1 VDDGLQLTLLGKPKV
16 SRNGA
21 PVTGLVYK
29 KSLALLYYLAVTGQ
43 SHTRAALA
51 GLLWGE
57 ATEANARGGLRKSL
71 ADLRRWVAPHLI
83 ITRRQVAFDRARPH
97 WLDVEVFERRVS
109 EAMGTIERDGALTG
123 EDATRL
129 AGAVELYQDGFL
141 EGFHV
146 RRAPAFEE
154 WVLLTRERLRLS
166 ALRALHALA
175 VLTPQ
180 KVQPIFA
187 IPHLLHDL

>member
-16 SRNGA
+16 SRNDA
-21 PVTGLVYK
+21 LVTGLVYK
-29 KSLALLYYLAVTGQ
+29 KSLTLLYYLAVIGQ

-83 ITRRQVAFDRARPH
+83 ITRRQVAFDRARPY

-129 AGAVELYQDGFL
+129 AGASSCT
-141 EGFHV
+141 
-146 RRAPAFEE
+146 RTAF
-154 WVLLTRERLRLS
+154 
-166 ALRALHALA
+166 
-175 VLTPQ
+175 
-180 KVQPIFA
+180 
-187 IPHLLHDL
+187 